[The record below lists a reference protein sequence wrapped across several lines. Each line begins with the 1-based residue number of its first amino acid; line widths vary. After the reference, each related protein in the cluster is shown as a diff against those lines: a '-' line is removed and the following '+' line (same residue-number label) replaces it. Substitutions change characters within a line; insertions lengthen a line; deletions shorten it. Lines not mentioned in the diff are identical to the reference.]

1 MGRNTEPTAT
11 ADETL
16 VSAFPLPPDR
26 KRAEALHRLQIGL
39 AGIGA
44 MVLLIGLASAIL
56 ATTLRFFVQLRGQS
70 LTSASHAA
78 VILMLEPMW
87 TALVAAWWFGET
99 MSAQQ
104 FLGCA
109 LIFSA
114 LVLSRW
120 RWVRDLL
127 RSLG

>member
-44 MVLLIGLASAIL
+44 MVLLIGLATIIMERAQLTEAGSVPDAAATVAPANPVAKNDPLAEAGVVPDMPAQNSPAADQEPAI
-56 ATTLRFFVQLRGQS
+56 VPERGNG
-70 LTSASHAA
+70 A
-78 VILMLEPMW
+78 P
-87 TALVAAWWFGET
+87 
-99 MSAQQ
+99 AQ
-104 FLGCA
+104 
-109 LIFSA
+109 
-114 LVLSRW
+114 
-120 RWVRDLL
+120 
-127 RSLG
+127 